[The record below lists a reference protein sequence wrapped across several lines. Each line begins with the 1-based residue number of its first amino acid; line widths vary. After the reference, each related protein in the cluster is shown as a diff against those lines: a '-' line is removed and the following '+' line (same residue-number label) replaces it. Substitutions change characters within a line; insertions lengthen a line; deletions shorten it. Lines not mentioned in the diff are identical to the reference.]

1 MDPSSLN
8 RMMTNW
14 NQAVPVDWLHLDDF
28 GNMDNFKT
36 AYGWAL
42 LFSFVWF
49 YFFHVAIFTLV
60 TALSVSHWYFYRND
74 PNQCSGTGWRT
85 DITEGWYPGRPM
97 VLALWRVVWYHLGT
111 AAMGSF
117 VMTLVTMPRIIL
129 EYINSQSEADANPVL
144 KGIIWCTRCCLC
156 CLQNCVQFITEYAYV
171 YCAVTGSPFWSSAR
185 KSFQLIAKYPVQVAL
200 DKMMSRALGFLA
212 CLTIPLGMGVVAFLV
227 VKGEKVACA
236 LAIVPLAYIT
246 TRLVVGVYDVCVTTL
261 FVCVMRDCEQFGGK
275 YMPDRLLEVCGLQ
288 LDKEEAVE
296 MRATD
301 GGRLSHAV
309 TGDSMDLTLSR

>member
-1 MDPSSLN
+1 
-8 RMMTNW
+8 
-14 NQAVPVDWLHLDDF
+14 
-28 GNMDNFKT
+28 
-36 AYGWAL
+36 
-42 LFSFVWF
+42 
-49 YFFHVAIFTLV
+49 
-60 TALSVSHWYFYRND
+60 
-74 PNQCSGTGWRT
+74 
-85 DITEGWYPGRPM
+85 
-97 VLALWRVVWYHLGT
+97 
-111 AAMGSF
+111 MGSF